1 MLIASEWMGKFIWQG
16 TGIRHLYLLVIPILL
31 AKRKITLVKVNK
43 VTWLYFLVVLLI
55 LLTQSFYSKELN
67 IGTFLGWVFTYYF
80 FFIFILTSS
89 GSRFTFDY
97 KYLIKRIVELLFILS
112 IHPMFL
118 SLINFPSFREF
129 YGVFRDQSAYSSMLC
144 IGAFLS
150 FYLWNKTQKVKW
162 KRLLI
167 YFILL
172 VFMGLM
178 KKSILIIIL
187 WSGFIL
193 YPKLRSLE
201 KFQLLVI
208 GGVITVVIGP
218 FILSNILDVL
228 SYEQNSTIENHVR
241 WGMYYGGFIL
251 AMNNF
256 PFGSGYGTFGSLFS
270 IYNYRTGTYEMN
282 ETYYELGL
290 NNLAD
295 NEIKLLTGNTTFLD
309 TYYPHI
315 FAEAGIIQL
324 LLIFVLLMHIYRR
337 LYKTCF
343 KIKDLNLFYSCLSI
357 GVMIF
362 IDGITINSPEMPVF
376 IFFYSIMPALIIR
389 AHSKQ
394 IIFK

>member
-1 MLIASEWMGKFIWQG
+1 MLIASEWLGKFIWQG
-16 TGIRHLYLLVIPILL
+16 TGIRHLYLLVIPILF

-43 VTWLYFLVVLLI
+43 VSWLYFLAVLLI
-55 LLTQSFYSKELN
+55 LLTQSFHSKELN

-89 GSRFTFDY
+89 GSRFSFDY

-150 FYLWNKTQKVKW
+150 FYMWNITQKEKW

-167 YFILL
+167 YFIIL
-172 VFMGLM
+172 VFLGLM
-178 KKSILIIIL
+178 KKSILIILL
-187 WSGFIL
+187 WSALIL
-193 YPKLRSLE
+193 YPKLKTLE
-201 KFQLLVI
+201 RFQILLI
-208 GGVITVVIGP
+208 GGIVSVIIGP
-218 FILSNILDVL
+218 FILNNIFDVL
-228 SYEQNSTIENHVR
+228 TYEQNSSIEDHVR
-241 WGMYYGGFIL
+241 WGMYFGGAIL
-251 AMNNF
+251 AINNF
-256 PFGSGYGTFGSLFS
+256 PLGSGYGTFGSLFS
-270 IYNYRTGTYEMN
+270 IYNFRTGTYEMH
-282 ETYYELGL
+282 ETYYKLGL

-295 NEIKLLTGNTTFLD
+295 NETKLLTGNTTFLD

-315 FAEAGIIQL
+315 IAEAGVLQL
-324 LLIFVLLMHIYRR
+324 LLVLGLFVHIYKR
-337 LYKTCF
+337 LYRTC
-343 KIKDLNLFYSCLSI
+343 IAINDMNLFYCCLSI
-357 GVMIF
+357 GLMIF

-389 AHSKQ
+389 AHAKQ
-394 IIFK
+394 MIFT